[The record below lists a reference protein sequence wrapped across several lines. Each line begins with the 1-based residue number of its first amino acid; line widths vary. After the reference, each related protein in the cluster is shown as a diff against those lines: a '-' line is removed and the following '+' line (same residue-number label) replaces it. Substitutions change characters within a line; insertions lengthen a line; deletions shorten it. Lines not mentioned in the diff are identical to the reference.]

1 MTKTEIAREFG
12 KISGNLNFLIKR
24 CKNDFDKDTL
34 KETSVL
40 TQELFYKINGL
51 EKLKYCAYK

>member
-1 MTKTEIAREFG
+1 MTKTEIAIEFG

-34 KETSVL
+34 KETSDL
-40 TQELFYKINGL
+40 TKELFNKINEM
-51 EKLKYCAYK
+51 EKLI